1 MLSLNQRSH
10 EIAQLMEAD
19 AEKLNIAVEKT
30 PCGATVIDAGVN
42 VVGSYEAGKLFSEVC
57 MGGLGEVTFCTLDYD
72 GFALPA
78 VNVTVNQPVKS
89 CMASQYAGWFVKVES
104 EKQKSYQAMGSGPAR
119 SLYGKEPLLQKL
131 AIAEDSDVAVLVL
144 ESNKLP
150 GDHVAIWVA
159 EKCNVAP
166 ERVTILVAP
175 TASLVGSIQ
184 IASRVVET
192 GLHKMHEVGFDI
204 TTIVSGF
211 GACPIAPIAQDNMR
225 AIGWT
230 NDAILYGGQAW
241 YIAKTGPDKVE
252 EIINQL
258 PSSASRDYGTSFF
271 DIFQR
276 YDNDFYKIDPLLF
289 SPAEV
294 FINELTSGR
303 VFHAGKVNPEILKK
317 TYLA

>member
-1 MLSLNQRSH
+1 MLSLNQRSN
-10 EIAQLMEAD
+10 EIAQQMEAN
-19 AEKLNIAVEKT
+19 AEQLNIAVEKT
-30 PCGATVIDAGVN
+30 PCGATIIDSGVN

-57 MGGLGEVTFCTLDYD
+57 MGGLGKVTFCSLDYD
-72 GFALPA
+72 GFSLPA
-78 VNVTVNQPVKS
+78 VNVTVDHPVKS
-89 CMASQYAGWFVKVES
+89 CMASQYAGWFVQVKS
-104 EKQKSYQAMGSGPAR
+104 ENQKTYQAMGSGPAR
-119 SLYGKEPLLQKL
+119 SLYGKEPLLQEL
-131 AIAEDSDVAVLVL
+131 AIAEDADMAVLVL
-144 ESNKLP
+144 ESHKLP
-150 GDHVAIWVA
+150 GDHVALWVA
-159 EKCNVAP
+159 DKCNVAP

-211 GACPIAPIAQDNMR
+211 GACPIAPIAKDNLR

-230 NDAILYGGQAW
+230 NDAVLYGGQAW
-241 YIAKTGPDKVE
+241 YIAKTEAEKVE
-252 EIINQL
+252 EVINQL
-258 PSSASRDYGTSFF
+258 PSSASKDYGTSFF

-289 SPAEV
+289 SPAEI

-317 TYLA
+317 TFLA